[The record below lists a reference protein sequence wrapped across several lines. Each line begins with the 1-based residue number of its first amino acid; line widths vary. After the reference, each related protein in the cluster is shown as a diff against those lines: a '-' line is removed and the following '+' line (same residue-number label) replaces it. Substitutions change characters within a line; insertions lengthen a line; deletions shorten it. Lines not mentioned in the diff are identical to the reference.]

1 MLRLYV
7 HNDDRQAEAWR
18 ERLEELVLAHE
29 VVRVDGNPRGGEP
42 APPYLVDGRR
52 LVVGSAAISRYLDV
66 LEREADEWRKFQSDA
81 CYLED
86 DGSVC

>member
-7 HNDDRQAEAWR
+7 RSGDEEAAAWL

-29 VVRVDGNPRGGEP
+29 VVRLEEESGEGEP
-42 APPYLVDGRR
+42 PLPYLVDGRR
-52 LVVGSAAISRYLDV
+52 VVIGSAAVSRYLEE
-66 LEREADEWRKFQSDA
+66 LEREAELWRKFQSDA